1 MSLALSRPDSDLLA
15 RVSDFLVAEAELLD
29 DRLLDTWFAL
39 FERAAR
45 YRVLPLQEQLA
56 GQAPEDSLYIIDDDH
71 VRLRERVDSI
81 LGGHTWMEQPRSRTR
96 RLVGNVRLKRVEGE
110 LVSSRHWSLSSP
122 DRSANADRTS
132 GVSRAGSREIRRKPI
147 CRPSVSV
154 RIRFMVATMR
164 GHATL
169 QLV

>member
-71 VRLRERVDSI
+71 VRLRDRVDSI

-110 LVSSRHWSLSSP
+110 LVSSRSNFVVHQFRNREAWNFVGEASHVLRDGP
-122 DRSANADRTS
+122 EGLRI
-132 GVSRAGSREIRRKPI
+132 VSREIRLDHETISAQR
-147 CRPSVSV
+147 
-154 RIRFMVATMR
+154 RISII
-164 GHATL
+164 L
-169 QLV
+169 

>member
-71 VRLRERVDSI
+71 A
-81 LGGHTWMEQPRSRTR
+81 P
-96 RLVGNVRLKRVEGE
+96 
-110 LVSSRHWSLSSP
+110 
-122 DRSANADRTS
+122 A
-132 GVSRAGSREIRRKPI
+132 RAGRQHPRRAYLDGAAALAHP
-147 CRPSVSV
+147 PPGGQ
-154 RIRFMVATMR
+154 R
-164 GHATL
+164 GG
-169 QLV
+169 

>member
-110 LVSSRHWSLSSP
+110 LVSSREAWNFVGEASHVLRDGP
-122 DRSANADRTS
+122 EGLRI
-132 GVSRAGSREIRRKPI
+132 VSREIRLDHETISAQR
-147 CRPSVSV
+147 
-154 RIRFMVATMR
+154 RISII
-164 GHATL
+164 L
-169 QLV
+169 

>member
-1 MSLALSRPDSDLLA
+1 
-15 RVSDFLVAEAELLD
+15 LLD

-110 LVSSRHWSLSSP
+110 LVSSRSNFVVHQF
-122 DRSANADRTS
+122 RN
-132 GVSRAGSREIRRKPI
+132 REAWNF
-147 CRPSVSV
+147 VGE
-154 RIRFMVATMR
+154 A
-164 GHATL
+164 
-169 QLV
+169 

>member
-1 MSLALSRPDSDLLA
+1 MSRPDSDLLA

-96 RLVGNVRLKRVEGE
+96 RLVGNVRLKRVEG
-110 LVSSRHWSLSSP
+110 
-122 DRSANADRTS
+122 RT
-132 GVSRAGSREIRRKPI
+132 GQQPQQLR
-147 CRPSVSV
+147 RPSVPQPRGLELRRRSQSCPARRSRGLAHRLAGDRLDHETISAQR
-154 RIRFMVATMR
+154 RISII
-164 GHATL
+164 L
-169 QLV
+169 

>member
-39 FERAAR
+39 FERAAH
-45 YRVLPLQEQLA
+45 RVLPLQEQLA

-81 LGGHTWMEQPRSRTR
+81 LGGHTWMEQPRSHPPPGGQRAAEAGRGRTGQQPQQLR
-96 RLVGNVRLKRVEGE
+96 RPSVPQPRGLE
-110 LVSSRHWSLSSP
+110 LRR
-122 DRSANADRTS
+122 RSQSCPARRPR
-132 GVSRAGSREIRRKPI
+132 GLRIVSREIRLDHETISAQR
-147 CRPSVSV
+147 
-154 RIRFMVATMR
+154 RISII
-164 GHATL
+164 L
-169 QLV
+169 

>member
-56 GQAPEDSLYIIDDDH
+56 GQAPEDSLYIIDDD
-71 VRLRERVDSI
+71 LRASAR
-81 LGGHTWMEQPRSRTR
+81 GGSTASSAGIPGWSSRARAPAAWWATC
-96 RLVGNVRLKRVEGE
+96 GWKRVEGE
-110 LVSSRHWSLSSP
+110 LVSSRSNFVVHQFRNREAWNFVGEASHVLRDGP
-122 DRSANADRTS
+122 EGLRI
-132 GVSRAGSREIRRKPI
+132 VSREIRLDHETISAQR
-147 CRPSVSV
+147 
-154 RIRFMVATMR
+154 RISII
-164 GHATL
+164 L
-169 QLV
+169 

>member
-56 GQAPEDSLYIIDDDH
+56 GQAPEDSLYNGPEG
-71 VRLRERVDSI
+71 LRIV
-81 LGGHTWMEQPRSRTR
+81 
-96 RLVGNVRLKRVEGE
+96 
-110 LVSSRHWSLSSP
+110 
-122 DRSANADRTS
+122 
-132 GVSRAGSREIRRKPI
+132 SREIRLDHETISAQR
-147 CRPSVSV
+147 
-154 RIRFMVATMR
+154 RISII
-164 GHATL
+164 L
-169 QLV
+169 

>member
-96 RLVGNVRLKRVEGE
+96 RLVGNAAEAGRGRTGQQPQQLRRPSVPQPRGLE
-110 LVSSRHWSLSSP
+110 LRR
-122 DRSANADRTS
+122 RSQSCPARRPW
-132 GVSRAGSREIRRKPI
+132 GLRIVSREIRLDHETISAQR
-147 CRPSVSV
+147 
-154 RIRFMVATMR
+154 RISIIP
-164 GHATL
+164 
-169 QLV
+169 

>member
-15 RVSDFLVAEAELLD
+15 RVSDFVAEAELLD

-71 VRLRERVDSI
+71 VRLRERSTASSAGI
-81 LGGHTWMEQPRSRTR
+81 PGW
-96 RLVGNVRLKRVEGE
+96 
-110 LVSSRHWSLSSP
+110 SSR
-122 DRSANADRTS
+122 A
-132 GVSRAGSREIRRKPI
+132 RAPAAWW
-147 CRPSVSV
+147 
-154 RIRFMVATMR
+154 ATC
-164 GHATL
+164 G
-169 QLV
+169 

>member
-71 VRLRERVDSI
+71 VRL
-81 LGGHTWMEQPRSRTR
+81 
-96 RLVGNVRLKRVEGE
+96 
-110 LVSSRHWSLSSP
+110 
-122 DRSANADRTS
+122 
-132 GVSRAGSREIRRKPI
+132 
-147 CRPSVSV
+147 
-154 RIRFMVATMR
+154 
-164 GHATL
+164 
-169 QLV
+169 